1 MSVKG
6 SSAKIQRSTQRLSEE
21 MVMTCI
27 ASSLGEAVR
36 KAFKDPD
43 IQREYEEW
51 LKEYERKQNSGKQV

>member
-1 MSVKG
+1 
-6 SSAKIQRSTQRLSEE
+6 

-36 KAFKDPD
+36 KAFQDPD

>member
-1 MSVKG
+1 MDAMDVIKIL
-6 SSAKIQRSTQRLSEE
+6 SA
-21 MVMTCI
+21 
-27 ASSLGEAVR
+27 SLEEAVR